1 MKRRYHYFAY
11 GSNMLTA
18 RLRARC
24 PCAEPIGRARLDGFR
39 IDFTKRGGDGSGKAT
54 IHRAGQNETVF
65 GVIFSMALHERPM
78 LDGCE
83 GFPTHYERIAVT
95 VDGPDGMA
103 EAETYIATEA
113 MLGDTLL
120 PLDWYHALVLTGALE
135 HGLPADYV
143 ASLYMHRSV
152 KDRDTARALE
162 AWSLLAGR
170 NAPAPDPQAAAREAM
185 TEPRR
190 WWRPRGL
197 SSRLRART

>member
-1 MKRRYHYFAY
+1 MKSRYHYFAY

-24 PCAEPIGRARLDGFR
+24 PDAAPIGRARLDGFR

-54 IHRAGQNETVF
+54 IHRAGAGDTVF
-65 GVIFSMALHERPM
+65 GAIFSMAARERPM

-83 GFPTHYERIAVT
+83 GFPTHYERIGVT

-113 MLGDTLL
+113 MLGEAIL
-120 PLDWYHALVLTGALE
+120 PFDWYHALVLTGALE
-135 HGLPADYV
+135 HDLPAAYV
-143 ASLYMHRSV
+143 ASLYLHRSLQ
-152 KDRDTARALE
+152 DRDTQRALE
-162 AWSLLAGR
+162 AWALLAGR
-170 NAPAPDPQAAAREAM
+170 DAPTADPQQPMSAR
-185 TEPRR
+185 RR

-197 SSRLRART
+197 SSHRRPRT